1 MPSTLT
7 ELTASIVSAHA
18 ATVEMTQE
26 ELLAEI
32 QKVHAALKALE
43 EGVAAPE
50 QPVETEFAPVMSA
63 KKSIQ
68 KNQIVCL
75 ICGKGGFKT
84 LTRHL
89 KQAHDMKASAY
100 RKQFGLP
107 AGTALA
113 AKSYSESRRE
123 SALKNN
129 LGEKLAKGRE
139 AYQAEQKKAKETP
152 KSRPKLLKPAPVKM
166 LKPAPVKMLK
176 PAPVKKTMKKE
187 SPE

>member
-1 MPSTLT
+1 MPSPLI
-7 ELTASIVSAHA
+7 ELTASIVTAHA
-18 ATVEMTQE
+18 STVEMTQE

-32 QKVHAALKALE
+32 QKVHATLKALE
-43 EGVAAPE
+43 EGAVAASE
-50 QPVETEFAPVMSA
+50 QSVETEPAPVMPA

-123 SALKNN
+123 AALKYN
-129 LGEKLAKGRE
+129 LGEKLAKGRV
-139 AYQAEQKKAKETP
+139 AYQAEQKKEKAAP
-152 KSRPKLLKPAPVKM
+152 KSKPVTK
-166 LKPAPVKMLK
+166 KPSTA
-176 PAPVKKTMKKE
+176 KKATVKKE
-187 SPE
+187 SPK